1 MANDL
6 MDKTINIITTEQY
19 DFLTATVLNTVT
31 IVLVTVTYS
40 IIGPVSRKE
49 NTSRRRQTHQQ

>member
-6 MDKTINIITTEQY
+6 MDKTIITTEQY
-19 DFLTATVLNTVT
+19 DFLTATVLTTVTTVT

-40 IIGPVSRKE
+40 IIGPASRKE
-49 NTSRRRQTHQQ
+49 NTSRRR